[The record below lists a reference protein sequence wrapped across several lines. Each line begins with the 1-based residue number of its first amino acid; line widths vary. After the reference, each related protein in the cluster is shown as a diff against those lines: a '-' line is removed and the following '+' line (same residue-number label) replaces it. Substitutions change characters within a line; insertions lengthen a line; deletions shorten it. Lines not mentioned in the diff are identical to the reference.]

1 MHFTPLASPWIPYF
15 LQDLKISLSDDSFL
29 HNRVSSDLAHPR
41 SGQSARLNPE
51 HGPIFFFLY
60 LVPCAR
66 MCLHV
71 TVTPWAAN
79 PSLLQHLFE
88 QYFGKALD
96 GSGQPLWAPDFSDKA
111 VCRDLAGYWLSVH
124 THHSAVG
131 VLLKHCL
138 FMSDISKFRSR
149 SPAPPAW
156 VYTSTSAWSP
166 YRCEGLS
173 SPWRAIV

>member
-1 MHFTPLASPWIPYF
+1 VRAW
-15 LQDLKISLSDDSFL
+15 
-29 HNRVSSDLAHPR
+29 SS
-41 SGQSARLNPE
+41 QSARLTPK
-51 HGPIFFFLY
+51 HGPFFCSSCPVLEDAFTSWSH
-60 LVPCAR
+60 PCEISA
-66 MCLHV
+66 C
-71 TVTPWAAN
+71 TAN

-96 GSGQPLWAPDFSDKA
+96 GSGQPLWTPDFSDKV
-111 VCRDLAGYWLSVH
+111 VCRDLTGYWLSVH

-131 VLLKHCL
+131 VLFKHCL
-138 FMSDISKFRSR
+138 FMSDISKFRSH

-166 YRCEGLS
+166 YHCEGLS